1 MASKHSLRTALARAV
16 LAGDAGFYHSEN
28 GEERRGCHP
37 KDVVTTEYLQKIV
50 NRATNNGGP
59 SSTAPSPP
67 IKLRFK
73 VPSTD
78 LGSSQIRP

>member
-1 MASKHSLRTALARAV
+1 MASKHSLRIALARAV
-16 LAGDAGFYHSEN
+16 LAGDAEFYHFEN
-28 GEERRGCHP
+28 GKERRGCHS

-59 SSTAPSPP
+59 SSTAPLPP